1 MKKYIVEFL
10 GTFFLVLTV
19 ILTVNGTAGAFA
31 PIAIGSILMVMIFA
45 GGHISGGHFNPAVT
59 LGVWIRGKCATLDV
73 PGYIIGQTLGGLVA
87 ASAGSYLLDHM
98 PNASGIQIGAEFDFL
113 PGVLTEFIGTFAI
126 VWVVLQTATSKGTE
140 GNSFYGLAIGFTVMA
155 CAYALGGITGG
166 AFNPAVATGVSAVGM
181 TVWANFTTFLV
192 GQLLAGACAA
202 LLFKFTND
210 ED

>member
-1 MKKYIVEFL
+1 MVEFL

-31 PIAIGSILMVMIFA
+31 PIAIGAILMVMIFA

-87 ASAGSYLLDHM
+87 AITGAYLLDFM
-98 PNASGIQIGAEFDFL
+98 PNAQGIQLGGTFDFL
-113 PGVLTEFIGTFAI
+113 PGVLTEFLGTFAL
-126 VWVVLQTATSKGTE
+126 VWVVLQTATSEGTK

-181 TVWANFTTFLV
+181 TVWANFSTFLV
-192 GQLLAGACAA
+192 GQLFAGVSAG
-202 LLFKFTND
+202 LLFKYIND